1 MCFIGVHCGVVYTK
15 ANRKGLSTTP
25 RISNSREKL
34 LSKKNEELESQWCPV
49 DVYLESCFLSWC
61 NCSHQNMHFFDQLF
75 LDTLEVSYD
84 ESGSKEVWNQLWQLE
99 IVMDCYESLRGNT
112 CFSSPS
118 NNLHIASCSSE
129 GPFRTNGLHQE
140 VALASWNLRGFW
152 ARYLILKILSI
163 QLPKQSRDLQLF
175 ESTGRGVAFHSFVRE
190 SKSYRIYQGCIILH
204 IVIRRKRNFV
214 QWIAFIWLCSTH
226 FILSFQRL

>member
-1 MCFIGVHCGVVYTK
+1 MVSGRRV
-15 ANRKGLSTTP
+15 
-25 RISNSREKL
+25 
-34 LSKKNEELESQWCPV
+34 
-49 DVYLESCFLSWC
+49 SWII
-61 NCSHQNMHFFDQLF
+61 FFVMMQLF
-75 LDTLEVSYD
+75 PSKHALLWPALSRYFRSFLRWIWVKN
-84 ESGSKEVWNQLWQLE
+84 GQKEVWNQFWQLE
-99 IVMDCYESLRGNT
+99 IVMDCYESLRGKT

-118 NNLHIASCSSE
+118 NNLHIALCSSE

-190 SKSYRIYQGCIILH
+190 SKSYRIYQCCIILH